1 MKRSDLS
8 KIIKIFEISSNLWK
22 ISENF
27 EALNQKWGFWGFP
40 NGHFKLWQVP
50 PIIYTSAFLYF
61 DMWQSYAHNNFQ
73 PLDLS
78 FLKKSNFRFTFGPFS
93 VQIVPFWAFSG
104 GFGWEISEKHIF
116 FQYFDSASGRCNI
129 LLSFLALIVK
139 GSLIGSPLGYH
150 PPPWK
155 NWVKLNAISIP
166 IS

>member
-1 MKRSDLS
+1 MTKNQF
-8 KIIKIFEISSNLWK
+8 KIFWNFFQFLKNL
-22 ISENF
+22 

-50 PIIYTSAFLYF
+50 PIIYTWAFLYF

-73 PLDLS
+73 PPCDLS
-78 FLKKSNFRFTFGPFS
+78 KILFILLKIWSFFTKLHFRSFLSRFRSVLSTHGSKSLKNKT
-93 VQIVPFWAFSG
+93 
-104 GFGWEISEKHIF
+104 F

-139 GSLIGSPLGYH
+139 GSFIGSPQGYH